1 MDVDPWEEGLNWPPS
16 AEGEQLWAQMGVSN
30 CDTQQMQTTIPDYQ
44 SDPEEAEDEGQGTE
58 DGEEQ
63 ETQLCAAIPPQSSA
77 VRIHKKLLH
86 SCKALVVEI
95 DDHHLAA
102 FMYSHLLPETS
113 LLAHCHRKV
122 LNHLCENDQV
132 GV

>member
-1 MDVDPWEEGLNWPPS
+1 MS
-16 AEGEQLWAQMGVSN
+16 VSN
-30 CDTQQMQTTIPDYQ
+30 CDTQQMRTMIPDYQ

-63 ETQLCAAIPPQSSA
+63 ETQLHAAIPPQSSG
-77 VRIHKKLLH
+77 VRIKKKLLH
-86 SCKALVVEI
+86 GHKVPLVEF

-122 LNHLCENDQV
+122 LNHLYENDQV

>member
-1 MDVDPWEEGLNWPPS
+1 MS
-16 AEGEQLWAQMGVSN
+16 VSN
-30 CDTQQMQTTIPDYQ
+30 CDTQQMRTMIPDYQ

-63 ETQLCAAIPPQSSA
+63 ETQLHAAIPPQSSG
-77 VRIHKKLLH
+77 VRIKKKLLH
-86 SCKALVVEI
+86 GHKVPLVEF

-113 LLAHCHRKV
+113 LLAHCHQKV
-122 LNHLCENDQV
+122 LNHLYENDQV

>member
-1 MDVDPWEEGLNWPPS
+1 M
-16 AEGEQLWAQMGVSN
+16 
-30 CDTQQMQTTIPDYQ
+30 TIPDYQ

-63 ETQLCAAIPPQSSA
+63 ETQLHAAIPPQSSG
-77 VRIHKKLLH
+77 VRIKKKLLH
-86 SCKALVVEI
+86 GCKAPLVEFN
-95 DDHHLAA
+95 DHHLAA

-113 LLAHCHRKV
+113 LLAHCCQKV
-122 LNHLCENDQV
+122 LNHLYENDQV